1 MARLKEK
8 YNQEI
13 KNNLQKKLG
22 LSNVMEVPEIKKIT
36 VNMGVG
42 EAVQDKKTIEKAVAD
57 LEKISGQK
65 VLITRARKSV
75 ASFKIREGMPI
86 GVKVTLRRERMYEF
100 LDRLINIAL
109 PRVRDFRGLNRRS
122 FDGNGN
128 YSLGV
133 KEQIIF
139 PEIDYDKIDKIR
151 GLDISITTSAKN
163 DEEGLA
169 LLKEFNFPIKDA
181 PKNASKDEAEVEEVI
196 EKVDAEPEVEEA
208 EEVIE
213 TAGEENSEK
222 TKEANELVDAKPE
235 SEEESESEDKETEIE
250 EKIMT
255 RKAIVERELKRM
267 RTVEKYADKRAS
279 LKAILRDVNASYEE
293 KNEARIK
300 LQKLPRNASPSRL
313 RNRCSITGRPKGYY
327 RKFGLGRSKLR
338 EEAMKGNIPGLHKA
352 SW

>member
-13 KNNLQKKLG
+13 KTNLQKKLG
-22 LSNVMEVPEIKKIT
+22 LSNAMEVPKIKKIT

-42 EAVQDKKTIEKAVAD
+42 EAVQEKKTIEKAVAD
-57 LEKISGQK
+57 LEKLAGQK
-65 VLITRARKSV
+65 ALITRARKSV
-75 ASFKIREGMPI
+75 AAFKVREGMPI

-100 LDRLINIAL
+100 LDRLINVAL
-109 PRVRDFRGLNRRS
+109 PRVRDFRGLNRKS

-163 DEEGLA
+163 DEQGLA

-181 PKNASKDEAEVEEVI
+181 PKKKTTEESEMEEVI
-196 EKVDAEPEVEEA
+196 EVTDAEPKS

-213 TAGEENSEK
+213 TADAENKAEEREASEI
-222 TKEANELVDAKPE
+222 VDTEGE
-235 SEEESESEDKETEIE
+235 SEEVSETKDKETEIE
-250 EKIMT
+250 EK
-255 RKAIVERELKRM
+255 E
-267 RTVEKYADKRAS
+267 
-279 LKAILRDVNASYEE
+279 
-293 KNEARIK
+293 
-300 LQKLPRNASPSRL
+300 
-313 RNRCSITGRPKGYY
+313 
-327 RKFGLGRSKLR
+327 
-338 EEAMKGNIPGLHKA
+338 
-352 SW
+352 

>member
-181 PKNASKDEAEVEEVI
+181 RKNASKDEAEVEEVI
-196 EKVDAEPEVEEA
+196 EKLDAEPEVEEV
-208 EEVIE
+208 EETIE
-213 TAGEENSEK
+213 AAGEENSAK
-222 TKEANELVDAKPE
+222 AKEANESVDAKPE

-250 EKIMT
+250 EK
-255 RKAIVERELKRM
+255 
-267 RTVEKYADKRAS
+267 
-279 LKAILRDVNASYEE
+279 
-293 KNEARIK
+293 
-300 LQKLPRNASPSRL
+300 
-313 RNRCSITGRPKGYY
+313 
-327 RKFGLGRSKLR
+327 
-338 EEAMKGNIPGLHKA
+338 
-352 SW
+352 

>member
-109 PRVRDFRGLNRRS
+109 PRVRDFRGLNRKS

-181 PKNASKDEAEVEEVI
+181 PKNASKDEAEVEEVV

-213 TAGEENSEK
+213 AAGEENSAK
-222 TKEANELVDAKPE
+222 AKEVNESVVAKPE

-250 EKIMT
+250 EK
-255 RKAIVERELKRM
+255 E
-267 RTVEKYADKRAS
+267 
-279 LKAILRDVNASYEE
+279 
-293 KNEARIK
+293 
-300 LQKLPRNASPSRL
+300 
-313 RNRCSITGRPKGYY
+313 
-327 RKFGLGRSKLR
+327 
-338 EEAMKGNIPGLHKA
+338 
-352 SW
+352 